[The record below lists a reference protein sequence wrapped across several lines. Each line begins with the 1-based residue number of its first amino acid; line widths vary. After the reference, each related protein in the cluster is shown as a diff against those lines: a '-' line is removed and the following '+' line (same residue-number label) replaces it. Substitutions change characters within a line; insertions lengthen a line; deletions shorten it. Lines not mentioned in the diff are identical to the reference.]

1 MANVTSIQKLVDGDR
16 NLVVKLTG
24 TLDTG
29 NVSTATLVDIAALTD
44 VNSTGLDAQKPT
56 AVAIKKVTY
65 DVADG
70 LTVNLLWD
78 ATADTPIWSYYGRGC
93 VDSTKYGFIQ
103 NNAGAGKTGNIN
115 YNTTGYT
122 AGPVTFSLII
132 EMVKQ
137 WS

>member
-1 MANVTSIQKLVDGDR
+1 MANVTSIQTLVDSER

-24 TLDTG
+24 TLDTS
-29 NVSTATLVDIAALTD
+29 NVSTATLVDVANVAS
-44 VNSTGLDAQKPT
+44 VNATGLNSQKPT
-56 AVAIKKVTY
+56 SVAIKKVTY

-78 ATADTPIWSYYGRGC
+78 ATADVTAWSFYGRGC
-93 VDSTKYGFIQ
+93 MDGTKVGFLQ
-103 NNAGAGKTGNIN
+103 NNAGAGKTGNVN

-122 AGPVTFSLII
+122 TGTVTFSLLI
-132 EMVKQ
+132 EFVKQ